1 MNSLFGQTFI
11 SISSSLLN
19 IVVIALIAGLLTH
32 KKIITQDVIN
42 GLSRLVVIIFLP
54 FLIFYT
60 ILTEFN
66 PAEQSYWWTLPIA
79 AIFMS
84 SAGLLLS
91 WLLFIKKSPEKKFLF
106 PLSSMQNAAYLIL
119 PIGQFVYPDQF
130 EEFSLICFLVVLGL
144 SPFMWTVG
152 KLLLTNYRGKGS
164 SFRKIIT
171 PPFVANI
178 LSITVVLTGMGQY
191 VPGFV
196 IDATGFLGK
205 ATVPVATFI
214 LGATLVISVRS
225 VPPFLDSVRILGVKF
240 ILLPLITLALLLFF
254 NTAEKFPLLADV
266 LVIQS
271 ASAPATAHILQLRTY
286 GGNLKEAGGI
296 IFVGYLVCIVAIPF
310 WLTVWKFI

>member
-1 MNSLFGQTFI
+1 MNTLFGQTFL
-11 SISSSLLN
+11 SVFGGLMN
-19 IVVIALIAGLLTH
+19 IMIIALLAGILTH
-32 KKIITQDVIN
+32 KKIVTQEVIN

-54 FLIFYT
+54 FLIFNT
-60 ILTEFN
+60 VITEFDPSN
-66 PAEQSYWWTLPIA
+66 QTYWWSLPLA

-84 SAGLLLS
+84 SLGLFIS
-91 WLLFIKKSPEKKFLF
+91 WLLFIRKASSKKFLF

-119 PIGQFVYPDQF
+119 PIGEFVYKEQF
-130 EEFSLICFLVVLGL
+130 EEFSLICFLIVLGL

-152 KLLLTNYRGKGS
+152 KLLLTEDSRKGPGIQ
-164 SFRKIIT
+164 KILT
-171 PPFVANI
+171 PPFIANI
-178 LSITVVLTGMGQY
+178 ISIGLVILGLRQY
-191 VPGFV
+191 VPEFV
-196 IDATGFLGK
+196 VDATGFLGM

-225 VPPFLDSVRILGVKF
+225 VPPLLDSIRILGVKF
-240 ILLPLITLALLLFF
+240 LFLPVIAIVLLKFLGTGE
-254 NTAEKFPLLADV
+254 NFPLLADV

-296 IFVGYLVCIVAIPF
+296 IFVSYIICMFAIPF